1 MQSQIPTQLPPLL
14 SSRSFPAPVPPQGPL
29 GDPALCQT
37 PGSSPR
43 KQPRG
48 SQLCQGPGL
57 EDPRRA
63 GEAAEGSSRS
73 KEEIKMEQQNVK
85 KL

>member
-1 MQSQIPTQLPPLL
+1 MQSRITTQLPPLP
-14 SSRSFPAPVPPQGPL
+14 SSRSFPATVAPQGPV

-57 EDPRRA
+57 EDPRKVEEVA
-63 GEAAEGSSRS
+63 EVVSGKGEQL
-73 KEEIKMEQQNVK
+73 KTKQ
-85 KL
+85 